1 MMGLHEHYDERPQ
14 TKEEAYKTLYLEDV
28 LDAVKFIK
36 FGLTTGNGKQEAIK
50 YVEHWK
56 AWTRNNDIKA
66 YNKIIEI
73 EQISN
78 NTP

>member
-1 MMGLHEHYDERPQ
+1 MMGLHEHYDDRPQ
-14 TKEEAYKTLYLEDV
+14 TKEDAYKTLHLEDV
-28 LDAVKFIK
+28 LDAVRFIK
-36 FGLTTGNGKQEAIK
+36 WGLTPRNGKAEAMK

-56 AWTRNNDIKA
+56 AWSKENDTNA

-73 EQISN
+73 QNSPE